1 MLPAYLCHQPDFQP
15 CPPLLHLRNCQ
26 MGLVKKMSITP
37 RHVRLCSCYR
47 LPANFTPF
55 LFRFKPQSR
64 ILSICSISFYLL
76 IYFYWKNIIQYILV
90 MVSLPP
96 TPSRSSL
103 SSHPSNFFLSLQI
116 RNRQTKQIN
125 HNFFKK
131 VKTHMCIHTCVYTR
145 KSTLVSLE
153 KFSLVY
159 QQTSSQ
165 LFNSIQYQFD
175 FSVVHSMYYYYYYYY
190 NYYYHYYYYY
200 YYYFNRVPHNEYNV
214 VGLLYIPQH
223 T

>member
-1 MLPAYLCHQPDFQP
+1 
-15 CPPLLHLRNCQ
+15 
-26 MGLVKKMSITP
+26 
-37 RHVRLCSCYR
+37 
-47 LPANFTPF
+47 
-55 LFRFKPQSR
+55 
-64 ILSICSISFYLL
+64 
-76 IYFYWKNIIQYILV
+76 
-90 MVSLPP
+90 
-96 TPSRSSL
+96 
-103 SSHPSNFFLSLQI
+103 
-116 RNRQTKQIN
+116 
-125 HNFFKK
+125 
-131 VKTHMCIHTCVYTR
+131 MCIHTCVYTR

-159 QQTSSQ
+159 QHTSSQ

-175 FSVVHSMYYYYYYYY
+175 FSVVHSMYYYYYHY